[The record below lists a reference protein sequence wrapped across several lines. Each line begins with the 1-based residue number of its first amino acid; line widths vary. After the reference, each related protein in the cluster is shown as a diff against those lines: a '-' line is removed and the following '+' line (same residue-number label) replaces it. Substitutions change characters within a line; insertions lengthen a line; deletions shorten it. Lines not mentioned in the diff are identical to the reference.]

1 MLLNPRPRV
10 IPVKR
15 PRFSVSASLVLGCSF
30 GGYDC
35 LHQLVSFGIKRH
47 NAVLGEVK
55 DNISFESCM
64 ELCNAPLSSL
74 TELFLNGA
82 LGREAEKS
90 SRVLHD
96 KVTRKAVTMQKKQ
109 QKPSKKIQFSQL
121 APWRQVLRNSDSQPS
136 KTLSG
141 KGSSLFFFFF
151 FSRQILLPLLASS
164 GRGKSFEGS
173 LPPSQLQVGGI
184 LSQHWHSWHSC
195 RVENWAVE
203 VLHSVYLVP
212 FHHLPP
218 ELQEPPEFPSYFR
231 NFNEKWTRCW

>member
-1 MLLNPRPRV
+1 MAMT
-10 IPVKR
+10 
-15 PRFSVSASLVLGCSF
+15 ASINWSHLAFKL
-30 GGYDC
+30 
-35 LHQLVSFGIKRH
+35 H

-109 QKPSKKIQFSQL
+109 QKHSKKIQFSQP

-141 KGSSLFFFFF
+141 KGSSLFFFKTD
-151 FSRQILLPLLASS
+151 SS
-164 GRGKSFEGS
+164 SSSSKFRKGKKF
-173 LPPSQLQVGGI
+173 
-184 LSQHWHSWHSC
+184 
-195 RVENWAVE
+195 
-203 VLHSVYLVP
+203 
-212 FHHLPP
+212 
-218 ELQEPPEFPSYFR
+218 
-231 NFNEKWTRCW
+231 